1 MTEQASSKPMAR
13 AAPRRASLYRRVLSL
28 GIAAVVAAWLPFSV
42 LYVSALS
49 NRAATVSAVSAP
61 RAGSGAP
68 TRQVVTTASGRVV
81 STSATVPTSATVGS
95 PPVAQTAGTSASLAT
110 RSS

>member
-1 MTEQASSKPMAR
+1 MTEEASSKPVVR
-13 AAPRRASLYRRVLSL
+13 AARRRASLYRRVLS
-28 GIAAVVAAWLPFSV
+28 IAVAAVVAAWLPFSV
-42 LYVSALS
+42 LYVSALG
-49 NRAATVSAVSAP
+49 NRAATVSAVHAP

-81 STSATVPTSATVGS
+81 SPPPPVASV
-95 PPVAQTAGTSASLAT
+95 PVAQTAGTSAALAT

>member
-1 MTEQASSKPMAR
+1 LR
-13 AAPRRASLYRRVLSL
+13 AGRRRGSPLYRRVLSL

-49 NRAATVSAVSAP
+49 NRAATVSAVYAP
-61 RAGSGAP
+61 RAAGGAP
-68 TRQVVTTASGRVV
+68 ARQLVTTASGRVV
-81 STSATVPTSATVGS
+81 PVSASVGS
-95 PPVAQTAGTSASLAT
+95 TPVAQLAGASASLAT

>member
-1 MTEQASSKPMAR
+1 MTEQAPSKPTAR
-13 AAPRRASLYRRVLSL
+13 AARRRASLYRRVLSL
-28 GIAAVVAAWLPFSV
+28 AVAAVVAAWLPFSV
-42 LYVSALS
+42 LYVNALS
-49 NRAATVSAVSAP
+49 NRAATVSAVYAP

-81 STSATVPTSATVGS
+81 PSSATAGS
-95 PPVAQTAGTSASLAT
+95 TPVAQTAGTSASLAT

>member
-1 MTEQASSKPMAR
+1 MTERVSSKPTAR
-13 AAPRRASLYRRVLSL
+13 AARRPASLYRRVLSL
-28 GIAAVVAAWLPFSV
+28 GIAAVVAAWLPFSM

-49 NRAATVSAVSAP
+49 NRAATVSAVYAP

-81 STSATVPTSATVGS
+81 PTSATV
-95 PPVAQTAGTSASLAT
+95 VATAVTQRVGTSASVAT